1 MAQAAISRTAHR
13 TAPPA
18 RTAPPRIIYVETPYD
33 PVVRTRAPYPSAMRR
48 ARRRARLTGLIALT
62 AMTLAGWA
70 MLTPPHAPSPAGAPP
85 AVAAA
90 EPAPVLRPTLA
101 TAQSPAPRQSVAW
114 VFDPSP
120 ALGSA
125 AARTF
130 GDEAPPAPAFLIAA
144 AEPPPAIREIARQ
157 VARAEQARTAQART
171 AQAQLAQAQLA
182 QARDIRARVAQ
193 VAQNQAAQN
202 QAAQDG
208 APLLRTATAAPM
220 PAALVPVTPAPVT
233 TAPVT
238 TAALVPLPVARPPE
252 LRHPPAAP
260 PVRVAARA
268 LPRTRDVFRAAMA
281 EEPSFFEK
289 LFGADTPR
297 QAPRQTLAY
306 ASPDVLPQEAPRTRT
321 SPAPDSVAG
330 TAVYDI
336 SARTVTLPSGEVL
349 EAHSGLGPAMDNPRF
364 VHLRMR
370 GSTPP
375 GTYDLTERERLFH
388 GVRAIRLNPVGG
400 SGAIHGR
407 DGLLAHTYMLR
418 QPGASNGCVS
428 FRDYNR
434 FLQAFLR
441 GEVRRLMVVAGSSG
455 DFFGRIGMADRPG
468 RRG

>member
-1 MAQAAISRTAHR
+1 MAQAAMSRTAYR
-13 TAPPA
+13 AAEPVPKA
-18 RTAPPRIIYVETPYD
+18 RPRVAFGETVYD

-62 AMTLAGWA
+62 AVTLAGWA
-70 MLTPPHAPSPAGAPP
+70 VLTPPHGPPPAGEPP

-90 EPAPVLRPTLA
+90 AEPTPALRSTLA
-101 TAQSPAPRQSVAW
+101 ATRNPAPRPSVAW
-114 VFDPSP
+114 MLDPSP
-120 ALGSA
+120 ALGSG

-130 GDEAPPAPAFLIAA
+130 GDEAPPVPAFLVAA

-157 VARAEQARTAQART
+157 VARAEQARVAP
-171 AQAQLAQAQLA
+171 
-182 QARDIRARVAQ
+182 AQ
-193 VAQNQAAQN
+193 VASAPVAPARLAQVARVGEP
-202 QAAQDG
+202 Q
-208 APLLRTATAAPM
+208 LRTSGGAT
-220 PAALVPVTPAPVT
+220 PAALGPAPV
-233 TAPVT
+233 A
-238 TAALVPLPVARPPE
+238 TAALVPLPVARPPD
-252 LRHPPAAP
+252 LRRPAAA
-260 PVRVAARA
+260 RVAARA

-289 LFGADTPR
+289 LFGGGAP
-297 QAPRQTLAY
+297 APRQEQRQVLAY
-306 ASPDVLPQEAPRTRT
+306 ASPETLPQAPRTRI
-321 SPAPDSVAG
+321 SPEPESVGG

-349 EAHSGLGPAMDNPRF
+349 EAHSGLGEAMDNPRF

-375 GTYDLTERERLFH
+375 GTYALTERERLFH
-388 GVRAIRLNPVGG
+388 GVRAIRLTPVGG

-441 GEVRRLMVVAGSSG
+441 GEVRRLVVVAGRAG
-455 DFFGRIGMADRPG
+455 DFFGSRVGMADRPG
-468 RRG
+468 ERG

>member
-1 MAQAAISRTAHR
+1 MAQAALSQAAFQAAYPSPERLR
-13 TAPPA
+13 K
-18 RTAPPRIIYVETPYD
+18 APPRISYVETVYD

-48 ARRRARLTGLIALT
+48 ARRRARLTALISLT

-70 MLTPPHAPSPAGAPP
+70 VLSHPQGPARPDEQTVAAPEAAPALSPA
-85 AVAAA
+85 
-90 EPAPVLRPTLA
+90 APVRP
-101 TAQSPAPRQSVAW
+101 VARNAASEPSIAW
-114 VFDPSP
+114 MLDPSP
-120 ALGSA
+120 ALGSGTA
-125 AARTF
+125 TAF
-130 GDEAPPAPAFLIAA
+130 GSEAPPNPAFQVAV
-144 AEPPPAIREIARQ
+144 AEPSPAVREIARQ
-157 VARAEQARTAQART
+157 VARAEQIKVEQVKVAQARAAEKT
-171 AQAQLAQAQLA
+171 AEAPV
-182 QARDIRARVAQ
+182 RI
-193 VAQNQAAQN
+193 AA
-202 QAAQDG
+202 AE
-208 APLLRTATAAPM
+208 TT
-220 PAALVPVTPAPVT
+220 PAALAPASV
-233 TAPVT
+233 
-238 TAALVPLPVARPPE
+238 LVPLPVARPAE
-252 LRHPPAAP
+252 LRRQPAVPPT
-260 PVRVAARA
+260 RVAARA

-289 LFGADTPR
+289 LFGAGGAAPSQDNRQEPR
-297 QAPRQTLAY
+297 QALAY
-306 ASPDVLPQEAPRTRT
+306 ASPDTLPREAPRTRV

-349 EAHSGLGPAMDNPRF
+349 EAHSGLGEAMDSPRF

-400 SGAIHGR
+400 SAAIHGR

-441 GEVRRLMVVAGSSG
+441 GEVRRLVVVAGSTTG
-455 DFFGRIGMADRPG
+455 DVFGRFGMSERGG